1 VIRFGP
7 AGIPLSCKG
16 RTLRDGIADVH
27 HLGLTAMEVQ
37 FIKVNPLTRLALDEE
52 VGKLVR
58 ELPQQLV
65 VSLGPADHQGGA
77 PSAEALVAP
86 VRRRD
91 SLTTLTWSLAKDHA
105 DLDLT
110 KGLARALDIDLT
122 LHAPYYV
129 DFFGSPDAREQS
141 TRQIQWAGVLAQ
153 GLGARLAVTHLG
165 FYGPGDRAASVQSL
179 TEIVSDLSSWLSH
192 FTKGKVRL
200 AIEPSGHPDVFGSRE
215 EVLELVK
222 TVKGTVPVLN
232 LPHLAARE
240 RKSFE
245 EPEEL
250 DPVLRDFVRATDG
263 PLYLNFSGVEFY
275 GPGEFR
281 LTPIKRGLVRF
292 DPLAELLA
300 ERDYD
305 VTVISSSPLLE
316 HDAMYMRLLYERA
329 LTRRWAK
336 LHPSAA
342 PRGAVKPGAR
352 LPGAPGA
359 RPPVAALA
367 RPPRPVAPAA
377 KSPAKGPSGGGSP
390 RPGRSPPPRPS
401 AARPR
406 PKPARRPPPPRKGAK
421 RASRPHR
428 AGGARARRR
437 R

>member
-52 VGKLVR
+52 VGKLPRDLVA
-58 ELPQQLV
+58 QLV
-65 VSLGPADHQGGA
+65 VSAGAADKEGGTPSLAAFSA
-77 PSAEALVAP
+77 PLKRKDAI
-86 VRRRD
+86 
-91 SLTTLTWSLAKDHA
+91 TTLTWSLAKDAA

-110 KGLARALDIDLT
+110 RSLARALDTDLT

-129 DFFGSPDAREQS
+129 DFFGSADAREQS

-165 FYGPGDRAASVQSL
+165 FYGGGDRGDSIQQL
-179 TEIVSDLSSWLSH
+179 TEIVIDLADWLQK
-192 FTKGKVRL
+192 FTKGAVRL

-215 EVLELVK
+215 EVLELARK
-222 TVKGTVPVLN
+222 VKGTVPVLN

-240 RKSFE
+240 RTSFE
-245 EPEEL
+245 TADEL
-250 DPVLRDFVRATDG
+250 APVVRQFVEATNG

-292 DPLAELLA
+292 DPLAEILA

-305 VTVISSSPLLE
+305 ATVISSSPLLE
-316 HDAMYMRLLYERA
+316 HDAMYMKLLYERA
-329 LTRRWAK
+329 LTRRWTKA
-336 LHPSAA
+336 HA
-342 PRGAVKPGAR
+342 PP
-352 LPGAPGA
+352 LPK
-359 RPPVAALA
+359 
-367 RPPRPVAPAA
+367 PAA
-377 KSPAKGPSGGGSP
+377 KEPAPATKAGAKPKSAAKGAGKSAPRPAPRPPAK
-390 RPGRSPPPRPS
+390 
-401 AARPR
+401 
-406 PKPARRPPPPRKGAK
+406 KPARARPKEV
-421 RASRPHR
+421 
-428 AGGARARRR
+428 RRR
-437 R
+437 DRRR

>member
-1 VIRFGP
+1 MIRFGP

-52 VGKLVR
+52 IVKVPR
-58 ELPQQLV
+58 ELVQQLP
-65 VSLGPADHQGGA
+65 VSVGPADHAGGT
-77 PSAEALVAP
+77 PSFEALNSP
-86 VRRRD
+86 IRRRD

-105 DLDLT
+105 DLEQT
-110 KGLARALDIDLT
+110 RALARALDVDLT

-129 DFFGSPDAREQS
+129 DFFGSSDARELS
-141 TRQIQWAGVLAQ
+141 TRQIQWSGVLAQ

-165 FYGPGDRAASVQSL
+165 FYGPGDRGDSIQTL
-179 TEIVSDLSSWLSH
+179 TEIVTDLSVWLSKYS
-192 FTKGKVRL
+192 KGKVRL

-215 EVLELVK
+215 EVLELVRR
-222 TVKGTVPVLN
+222 TKGCVPVLN

-250 DPVLRDFVRATDG
+250 EPILREFVQATDG

-316 HDAMYMRLLYERA
+316 HDAMYMKLLYERA
-329 LTRRWAK
+329 LTRRWTK
-336 LHPSAA
+336 LHPSL
-342 PRGAVKPGAR
+342 PKPSAK
-352 LPGAPGA
+352 P
-359 RPPVAALA
+359 AALPPA
-367 RPPRPVAPAA
+367 RA
-377 KSPAKGPSGGGSP
+377 
-390 RPGRSPPPRPS
+390 RSPPTPSPPKHRAALSKKPERPGSRPPSRPARPS
-401 AARPR
+401 GRSR
-406 PKPARRPPPPRKGAK
+406 PKLRHGDRKRSGRD
-421 RASRPHR
+421 RAH
-428 AGGARARRR
+428 RRR
-437 R
+437 